1 MSAREG
7 LDSQVDA
14 LVAFEIVVS
23 VETLRTLIATERT
36 VGLRILLWHVVAV
49 HLLHGSVSTV
59 VVHWHTVRHAVH
71 KRKLATGIADVGKHG
86 SKRRIGERGA
96 GLLVRRCLRVERRD
110 GTMAVDW

>member
-7 LDSQVDA
+7 LDSQVNA
-14 LVAFEIVVS
+14 LMAFEIVVS
-23 VETLRTLIATERT
+23 VETLRTLIATEGT

-71 KRKLATGIADVGKHG
+71 KRKLAVGIADVGKHG

-96 GLLVRRCLRVERRD
+96 MLLVCRCLRVEGRNE
-110 GTMAVDW
+110 TVAVDW